1 MRRNRTVE
9 QMVKHEFRWMIFW
22 RLMGDLC
29 DVPPKLFGLL
39 SGVSL
44 AIGNI
49 FTMFSRSLLYYEL
62 EHARKYRILTD
73 TDLAL
78 AIGEPGRYGGIR
90 PGRADAIQDAMHR
103 QGMEMFGDESD

>member
-1 MRRNRTVE
+1 MRRNRSIE
-9 QMVKHEFRWMIFW
+9 SQVKHEFRWMIFW
-22 RLMGDLC
+22 RIVGDLC
-29 DVPPKLFGLL
+29 DLPVKL
-39 SGVSL
+39 L
-44 AIGNI
+44 AVCSQVCIGIGNV
-49 FTMFSRSLLYYEL
+49 FTMFSRSILYYEL

-103 QGMEMFGDESD
+103 QGMEMFGGDED